1 MADQS
6 LHILELRNAARFVE
20 EGAGTGYKI
29 ASPDTPWNWLM
40 MRLPPAPIQYSPE
53 VDGLRLKDTCEVTG
67 SAQRGC
73 MIGMILGWGVVLA
86 SVLYW
91 NSMIYPSPVGP
102 IIGWFMVILA
112 VIVLAA
118 YLVRRFRW
126 WAPYNLLV
134 LEPRSGSATITW
146 KRFPGKQHVATTD
159 LTDLAIGVY
168 RLELFE
174 HEARSS
180 ALLRNVLEASH
191 LSKKGRLDA
200 AKEKL
205 ESGMSAHDH
214 PKVFE
219 GYVAICFAEDL
230 WFALGADPRPDQLIV
245 DAKDIARQVPGVRV
259 DFDDQTLIR
268 GIGTRVLLK
277 PKR

>member
-6 LHILELRNAARFVE
+6 LHILELRDAARFVK
-20 EGAGTGYKI
+20 EGAETGFRI
-29 ASPDTPWNWLM
+29 ASFDASWNWLA
-40 MRLPPAPIQYSPE
+40 MRLPPAPIRYTATT
-53 VDGLRLKDTCEVTG
+53 DGIQLKDPCEVTG
-67 SAQRGC
+67 SEARGC
-73 MIGMILGWGVVLA
+73 FVGLVLGWGIVLA

-134 LEPRSGSATITW
+134 LDQRSGTATITW

-159 LTDLAIGVY
+159 LTDFAIGVY

-174 HEARSS
+174 HEARSG

-191 LSKKGRLDA
+191 LSRKGRLDG

-205 ESGMSAHDH
+205 ETGMSAHDH
-214 PKVFE
+214 RKVFE
-219 GYVAICFAEDL
+219 GSVAICFAEDL
-230 WFALGADPRPDQLIV
+230 WFALGVGHEPDELLA

-268 GIGTRVLLK
+268 GIGVRVLRR
-277 PKR
+277 PRR